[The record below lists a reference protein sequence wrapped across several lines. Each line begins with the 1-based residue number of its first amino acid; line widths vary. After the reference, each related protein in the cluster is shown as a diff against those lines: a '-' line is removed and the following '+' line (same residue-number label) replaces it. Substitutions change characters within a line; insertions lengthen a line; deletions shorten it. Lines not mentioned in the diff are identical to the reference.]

1 METRVT
7 HPFFYDDPTKL
18 APARVV
24 KEDLGDGIFVLRSPE
39 ALQPY
44 DRCVGEWLERWAQR
58 TPDALAFAERD
69 ADDAWRRLTWGE
81 ARTQVGALAQGL
93 LDLQLPEGAPV
104 VILSDNSVDHLLLM
118 LAALHIGRPVCTV
131 SSAYCR
137 LAKVYDK
144 VHGIL
149 AALRPGLLY
158 AGDAKTYA
166 PAMTSAG
173 LGVPLVFSEGAETVR
188 GALSFAELGARQETG
203 AVLTAFEKVA
213 PDDVAKY
220 LLTSGS
226 TGVPKVVVNTH
237 RMLCAN
243 QQMIAQAW
251 RFLDQEKPVLLDW
264 LPWSHT
270 FGGNHNLNLVLRNGG
285 TLYIDEGR
293 PAPGLIDKTVRN
305 LREVRPNL
313 YFNVPRGFEMLV
325 PALEADEALAR
336 DFFAPLRMA
345 FYAAAALPQA
355 CWERLEA
362 LARKVRDEPVWFTT
376 SWGCTE
382 TAPAVTSAHF
392 KLDRAGCLG
401 LPLPGVE
408 LKFVPNGPKLELRVK
423 GVSVFPHYRD
433 APELT
438 AQAFDA
444 DGFYR
449 IGDAGHLLDPHDA
462 QKGIAFNGRVSE
474 DFKLTTGTW
483 VSVGTLRLKLVSAL
497 APLALDAVI
506 TGHDRDEVGALV
518 FVNPAV
524 AREWEPERVRDHVRQ
539 ALRALR
545 AEGGGSSQTPT
556 RVLLLAEPPSAE
568 AGEITDKGYVNQR
581 RVLELR
587 PAEVAA
593 LYGEAD
599 DARVVLARTPVA
611 A

>member
-1 METRVT
+1 MER
-7 HPFFYDDPTKL
+7 PFFDDPAML

-24 KEDLGDGIFVLRSPE
+24 RQDLPGGAFVLRSPE
-39 ALQPY
+39 PLQPHA
-44 DRCVGEWLERWAQR
+44 RCVGEWLEHWAAA
-58 TPDALAFAERD
+58 TPDTLAFAERD
-69 ADDAWRRLTWGE
+69 ATGGWRRVTWGE
-81 ARTQVGALAQGL
+81 ARRQAGAIAQSM
-93 LDLQLPEGAPV
+93 LDLQREHAWAADAPV

-118 LAALHIGRPVCTV
+118 LAALHVGRPVCTV

-144 VHGIL
+144 VHAIL
-149 AALRPGLLY
+149 RTLRPALVF
-158 AGDAKTYA
+158 AADAAVYG

-173 LGVPLVFSEGAETVR
+173 LDAPLVFGHGAETVP
-188 GALSFAELGARQETG
+188 GALPFSALLAGVEGPEVRAACQ
-203 AVLTAFEKVA
+203 AVQ

-251 RFLDQEKPVLLDW
+251 RFLDHEKPVLLDW

-313 YFNVPRGFEMLV
+313 YFNVPRGFEMLA
-325 PALEADEALAR
+325 PLFEQDTSLAR
-336 DFFAPLRMA
+336 DFFSGLRMA
-345 FYAAAALPQA
+345 FYAGAALPQA
-355 CWERLEA
+355 CWERLEQV
-362 LARKVRDEPVWFTT
+362 ARTVRAEPLWFTT
-376 SWGCTE
+376 SWGSTE

-449 IGDAGHLLDPHDA
+449 IGDAGYLLDPHDA
-462 QKGIAFNGRVSE
+462 QQGIAFNGRVSE

-497 APLALDAVI
+497 APLALDAVV

-518 FVNPAV
+518 FVNPAI
-524 AREWEPERVRDHVRQ
+524 AREWGEDRVHGHVRQ

-587 PAEVAA
+587 PADVDA
-593 LYGEAD
+593 LYGDTD
-599 DARVVLARTPVA
+599 DARRVSARTPVA